1 MIDQVWESIILEN
14 IVTLIKHVLCLD
26 TVENQPVF
34 NPDLHTEL
42 IIKDEKEGLGSQK
55 PYIQTKKSETER
67 IQ

>member
-34 NPDLHTEL
+34 NPDLHPE
-42 IIKDEKEGLGSQK
+42 
-55 PYIQTKKSETER
+55 
-67 IQ
+67 